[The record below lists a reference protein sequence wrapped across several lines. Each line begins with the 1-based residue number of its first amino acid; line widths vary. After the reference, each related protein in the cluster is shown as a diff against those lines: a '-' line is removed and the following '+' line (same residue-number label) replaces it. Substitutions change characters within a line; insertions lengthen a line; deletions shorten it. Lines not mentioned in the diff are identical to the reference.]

1 MSIFVTRDE
10 LREFVEEATE
20 QIGDPS
26 EVTTLLFV
34 EFEARKGSDRV
45 GAMYDPVTKTLFV
58 EIEEGTVWP
67 LEISDDGPVIHS
79 QQGLIAFGIKKVRAG
94 VWALNPSLNIP
105 NVLHAFVV
113 IHGVP
118 DPAPWE
124 RLVLLASEF

>member
-26 EVTTLLFV
+26 QITTLLFV
-34 EFEARKGSDRV
+34 
-45 GAMYDPVTKTLFV
+45 AMSSVESSGCPQAAYDAKNRTLFV
-58 EIEEGTVWP
+58 ELEAGTVWP
-67 LEISDDGPVIHS
+67 LEISDDGPLIHS
-79 QQGLIAFGIKKVRAG
+79 QRGLIAFGMKKVRTG
-94 VWALNPSLNIP
+94 VWAVNPSLDVP
-105 NVLHAFVV
+105 GVLHAFVV
-113 IHGVP
+113 LHGVP